1 MRCTVRQVGARWEKD
16 PAGCQEIVTLGARS
30 LHTHATER
38 MRTENRVVH
47 YEACR
52 FKPAAAANNAAEAL
66 SDVGSQLQ
74 RLSINGK

>member
-1 MRCTVRQVGARWEKD
+1 MRVRYSASSGS
-16 PAGCQEIVTLGARS
+16 TLGEGPQRLPGDRYTRCAFYTRTP
-30 LHTHATER
+30 LIELTES
-38 MRTENRVVH
+38 RVVH

-52 FKPAAAANNAAEAL
+52 FKPAAANNVADAL